1 MTKVRTER
9 SIADGIEPCLGT
21 PARRPLLFGA
31 TGWRSGCEIIDGREA
46 LRIVVASE
54 MSLAGVLRGIGLR
67 PAGRNYEN
75 VSRVIRSYGFST
87 QHWTGKGH
95 LRGRHNPRVPKIPLA
110 RLLVRDSAYHSNK
123 LRRRLIAEGILEA
136 RSASCGSIEWLGGR
150 FHSSSIMLME
160 TGQTTCFVTS
170 ASCAPTAT
178 N

>member
-87 QHWTGKGH
+87 QHWTA
-95 LRGRHNPRVPKIPLA
+95 RGICEVGTTRVSPKF
-110 RLLVRDSAYHSNK
+110 
-123 LRRRLIAEGILEA
+123 
-136 RSASCGSIEWLGGR
+136 RSRGSWFATL
-150 FHSSSIMLME
+150 H
-160 TGQTTCFVTS
+160 T
-170 ASCAPTAT
+170 TAT
-178 N
+178 NCAVD